1 MHRAE
6 KKCSH
11 NATIITFC
19 AAFKRLGCVCNR
31 GNAGVER
38 HSMRMLAGLG
48 CRSFNFFV
56 LASRYMN
63 KIWVFKR
70 KQRSRERVK
79 RHYYYFS
86 YLLLPNKNSFCVRI
100 NKNITR
106 CCWSRARAYSLSQH
120 HYASRKQRNFEHFKH
135 SSCSESSKF
144 LNEVGPGENERGS
157 IFLPERDPAPTLTS
171 PASLCSKR
179 HQSED

>member
-1 MHRAE
+1 
-6 KKCSH
+6 
-11 NATIITFC
+11 
-19 AAFKRLGCVCNR
+19 
-31 GNAGVER
+31 
-38 HSMRMLAGLG
+38 MRMLAGLG

-106 CCWSRARAYSLSQH
+106 CCWSRARARILSLSIIMRAENKGILSTSNTAPAARAPSFWMKWGQ
-120 HYASRKQRNFEHFKH
+120 ARMREVPSFCQKGIQRQLSRAPQVFVQSGTKVRIKICKTQ
-135 SSCSESSKF
+135 
-144 LNEVGPGENERGS
+144 LN
-157 IFLPERDPAPTLTS
+157 
-171 PASLCSKR
+171 
-179 HQSED
+179 

>member
-1 MHRAE
+1 MRA
-6 KKCSH
+6 
-11 NATIITFC
+11 
-19 AAFKRLGCVCNR
+19 
-31 GNAGVER
+31 
-38 HSMRMLAGLG
+38 LAGLG
-48 CRSFNFFV
+48 CTSFNFFV

-106 CCWSRARAYSLSQH
+106 CCCSRARARAYSLSL
-120 HYASRKQRNFEHFKH
+120 S
-135 SSCSESSKF
+135 
-144 LNEVGPGENERGS
+144 
-157 IFLPERDPAPTLTS
+157 
-171 PASLCSKR
+171 ASLCEQKTKGFWALQTRLLQRELQVFEWSGARREWERFHLFARKGSSS
-179 HQSED
+179 HEQVVFVQSGTKVRIKICKTQLN